1 MSTQNTLQSDPD
13 SLPDQT
19 LLNLIQRGS
28 QDESQAAM
36 SVIYQRYAKGV
47 WGFIY
52 SKVQQRDIVEDIT
65 SEVWFVVIQKIHTYE
80 WRGNS
85 LRSWIFFFCY
95 NKILEHQRTMT
106 KEALSLDYLTDI
118 DIDIDRHTPA
128 SPPPDPEER
137 DSHNTRPDIQ
147 VITDGIDSLREK
159 PKQIIR
165 DRFFENLTTTE
176 IAHKF
181 NITEGAVRIAIM
193 RALDSLRQH
202 LMQRRGKVI

>member
-1 MSTQNTLQSDPD
+1 M
-13 SLPDQT
+13 
-19 LLNLIQRGS
+19 
-28 QDESQAAM
+28 
-36 SVIYQRYAKGV
+36 
-47 WGFIY
+47 
-52 SKVQQRDIVEDIT
+52 
-65 SEVWFVVIQKIHTYE
+65 VIQKIHTYE

-85 LRSWIFFFCY
+85 LRSWIFGISN
-95 NKILEHQRTMT
+95 NKILEHHRTIT
-106 KEALSLDYLTDI
+106 KEALSLDQLTDI
-118 DIDIDRHTPA
+118 DSDRHTPA

-137 DSHNTRPDIQ
+137 EHHNNRSDIQ
-147 VITDGIDSLREK
+147 DITDGIDSLREK

-165 DRFFENLTTTE
+165 DRFFENLTTKE